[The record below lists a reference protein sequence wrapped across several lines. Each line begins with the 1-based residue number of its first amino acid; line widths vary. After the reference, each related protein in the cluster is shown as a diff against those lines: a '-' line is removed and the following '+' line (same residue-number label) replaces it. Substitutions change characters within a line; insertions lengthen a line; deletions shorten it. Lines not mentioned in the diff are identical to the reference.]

1 MHENHILKSKKGLR
15 ILLIVCF
22 TKTLKKQKV
31 FDKIKQKS
39 IFLIK
44 CLDGVC

>member
-1 MHENHILKSKKGLR
+1 MHENHILKRIR
-15 ILLIVCF
+15 ILLFVYF

-31 FDKIKQKS
+31 FDRIKQKS
-39 IFLIK
+39 VFAIK